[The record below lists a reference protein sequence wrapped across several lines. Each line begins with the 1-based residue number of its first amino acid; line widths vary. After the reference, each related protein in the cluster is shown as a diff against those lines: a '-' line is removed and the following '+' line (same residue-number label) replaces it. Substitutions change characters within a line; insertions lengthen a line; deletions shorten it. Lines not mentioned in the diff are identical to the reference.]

1 MPQYAVT
8 RTGGGL
14 PTSDYAIGLDQA
26 FATAESMRNQRRR
39 NQQAANI
46 MKQTMAAKGLTGT
59 VDVTDQGEINAQA
72 DEASLKRFFGK
83 DKLDDTD
90 TTDNAMLS
98 WIEQRNDFKKNAEV
112 KTEIKSHEDEANK
125 IIAEQQAKIDKNSSA
140 YNAVNERIIDITSG
154 DPLKPKVY
162 PKPDPKPDPNVDPNA
177 DPNAAPV
184 IPYSDVTQYPE
195 YNDPTLLGKRGLSPL
210 RAVMNPPIGYKP
222 PVAVGQPA
230 VQIPMADP
238 NAPVLSNMQK
248 LQQQVSLQAPSN
260 IDNLK
265 AMMANNNVS
274 IDDLPE
280 EEKQALNAKI
290 LAMKDLDNQIALE
303 QKKGSGIINPDGS
316 VDSSIN
322 DEAMKRIADM
332 QAQKK
337 ALNEDKDIMSKI
349 ENAVKTHGVIM
360 KPENFSDIEKMK
372 AQIGTITNPLGFEKP
387 ENNKFPG
394 MQNSLLKPIV
404 SPDSSGVAGASS
416 GGAVTADGPT
426 SKTVKKGSTEQ
437 TSENYEVSAE
447 TQALNKYNVTPT
459 VVVNSTDGA
468 DYQDTMPYSMGTLL
482 AQQGY
487 RDAISAGAGD
497 AVGMQMN
504 PFNAM
509 LRDKVASI
517 NNRNIAAQAANKVN
531 TNVTQGGVE
540 LGWDKLKAQAR
551 QGVSSLTTVSM
562 GNSTTKN
569 GSRTQPPE
577 DNDITVGTVVM
588 KKNKDGTITST
599 DSNISGSEEDVASN
613 AYNNWSKL
621 SETDKAVIRMNGT
634 DKSSLKNALNKVVG
648 KDIYEKTKSSISG
661 KPVRKVEIT
670 IEGNKY
676 QVALNSEGGLV
687 PISGQKLPPHFDQ
700 KGHGAM
706 GDYFGM
712 LGDKL
717 RSTPDK
723 LKQLEISY
731 MTDDDEMVGSYSP
744 MSNNA
749 KTSGTF
755 PESFSKAIRRSVQL
769 NQTNNSK

>member
-14 PTSDYAIGLDQA
+14 PTSDYAIGLEQA
-26 FATAESMRNQRRR
+26 FHTAESMRNQRRR

-46 MKQTMAAKGLTGT
+46 MKQTMAAKGLSGT
-59 VDVTDQGEINAQA
+59 VDVTDEGEINAQA

-98 WIEQRNDFKKNAEV
+98 YIEQRNDFKQKPTFEQTIDHGNPEGLMQKVMDANQGTTDQIKQIYDKQLEVMGQGVGPNGNASANNASIVKNLMGGSSTASNGTPLLSAMNSATSPSLAAV
-112 KTEIKSHEDEANK
+112 A
-125 IIAEQQAKIDKNSSA
+125 NSS
-140 YNAVNERIIDITSG
+140 VPSFT
-154 DPLKPKVY
+154 P
-162 PKPDPKPDPNVDPNA
+162 
-177 DPNAAPV
+177 
-184 IPYSDVTQYPE
+184 
-195 YNDPTLLGKRGLSPL
+195 PT
-210 RAVMNPPIGYKP
+210 
-222 PVAVGQPA
+222 
-230 VQIPMADP
+230 ADP
-238 NAPVLSNMQK
+238 NAPIKSPMQL
-248 LQQQVSLQAPSN
+248 LQERMGTSAPSD
-260 IDNLK
+260 IDSIK
-265 AMMANNNVS
+265 AMMESSGVTNDS
-274 IDDLPE
+274 LPDNI
-280 EEKQALNAKI
+280 KQGLNDKV

-316 VDSSIN
+316 VDSPIN
-322 DEAMKRIADM
+322 DEAMKRIAGM

-337 ALNEDKDIMSKI
+337 ALNEDKDLMSQI
-349 ENAVKTHGVIM
+349 AAMAQQQGQPT
-360 KPENFSDIEKMK
+360 PQAPDPAK
-372 AQIGTITNPLGFEKP
+372 AQAVIQSIVNPLGLTATP
-387 ENNKFPG
+387 QANPTLNP
-394 MQNSLLKPIV
+394 LLTQ
-404 SPDSSGVAGASS
+404 SGAAGTPS
-416 GGAVTADGPT
+416 GGTAAAASGGTATGTTSTGGNT
-426 SKTVKKGSTEQ
+426 SKKVSSA
-437 TSENYEVSAE
+437 TSEKQSYEASVDGNTGIKSIE
-447 TQALNKYNVTPT
+447 TSPT
-459 VVVNSTDGA
+459 VITRSTDGA

-509 LRDKVASI
+509 LKEKIASI
-517 NNRNIAAQAANKVN
+517 GNRNAAAALANKQ
-531 TNVTQGGVE
+531 NVDVKQGTTKIEAGT
-540 LGWDKLKAQAR
+540 GKASIR
-551 QGVSSLTTVSM
+551 EGYSSYSNVSM

-569 GSRTQPPE
+569 GGGSQQPE

-621 SETDKAVIRMNGT
+621 SEIDKAVIRMNGT

-769 NQTNNSK
+769 NQTNKSK

>member
-1 MPQYAVT
+1 MPQYSVT

-46 MKQTMAAKGLTGT
+46 MKQTMAAKGLAGT
-59 VDVTDQGEINAQA
+59 VEVDGEGEINAQA

-83 DKLDDTD
+83 DKLDATD

-98 WIEQRNDFKKNAEV
+98 YIEQRNDFKQKPTFEQTIDHPDIKRMVQSVVDANQGTTDQINQIYNKQLEV
-112 KTEIKSHEDEANK
+112 MGEGVRPT
-125 IIAEQQAKIDKNSSA
+125 
-140 YNAVNERIIDITSG
+140 
-154 DPLKPKVY
+154 
-162 PKPDPKPDPNVDPNA
+162 PKPDPNGTSDPNGA
-177 DPNAAPV
+177 HDPNAAPV
-184 IPYSDVTQYPE
+184 IPYADVTQSPE
-195 YNDPTLLGKRGLSPL
+195 YNDPTLLRKNALSPL
-210 RAVMNPPIGYKP
+210 RAAMNPPIGYKP
-222 PVAVGQPA
+222 PVAVGQSD

-248 LQQQVSLQAPSN
+248 LQQQVSLQKPSD
-260 IDNLK
+260 IDGLK
-265 AMMANNNVS
+265 SMMAANNVS
-274 IDDLPE
+274 IDNLPE

-290 LAMKDLDNQIALE
+290 LAMKDLDTQIALE
-303 QKKGSGIINPDGS
+303 KRKGGGIDNLDGTVSGP
-316 VDSSIN
+316 IN
-322 DEAMKRIADM
+322 DEAMQRVAKM
-332 QAQKK
+332 EEQKK
-337 ALNEDKDIMSKI
+337 ALNEDKDLMSKL
-349 ENAVKTHGVIM
+349 ENAVKTHGAT
-360 KPENFSDIEKMK
+360 PQFANFSDIEKMK
-372 AQIGTITNPLGFEKP
+372 AQIGTITNPLGLEIPDK
-387 ENNKFPG
+387 NKFPG
-394 MQNSLLKPIV
+394 MQNSLKPV
-404 SPDSSGVAGASS
+404 LQPNQSGGTEAASGETTRDTSPISGSTSKKDSSA
-416 GGAVTADGPT
+416 
-426 SKTVKKGSTEQ
+426 
-437 TSENYEVSAE
+437 TSESQSYELSASGN
-447 TQALNKYNVTPT
+447 TGISKISSIPT
-459 VVVNSTDGA
+459 VITRSTDGA

-509 LRDKVASI
+509 LKEKMASI
-517 NNRNIAAQAANKVN
+517 GNRNAAAALANKQ
-531 TNVTQGGVE
+531 NVDVKQGKTEIEAGKGE
-540 LGWDKLKAQAR
+540 AKLR
-551 QGVSSLTTVSM
+551 QGYSSYSNVSM

-569 GSRTQPPE
+569 GGGSQQPE

-621 SETDKAVIRMNGT
+621 SEIDKAVIRMNGT

-769 NQTNNSK
+769 NQTNKSK

>member
-1 MPQYAVT
+1 MPQYSVT

-46 MKQTMAAKGLTGT
+46 MKQTMAAKGLAGT
-59 VDVTDQGEINAQA
+59 VEVDGEGEINAQA
-72 DEASLKRFFGK
+72 DEASLKRFWNT
-83 DKLDDTD
+83 DKLAKGQ
-90 TTDNAMLS
+90 TTDSALLS
-98 WIEQRNDFKKNAEV
+98 WIEQRNDYKKDAESKV
-112 KTEIKSHEDEANK
+112 QVTSHSQEAMDAAAKMQAEANNSAQGQAFDD
-125 IIAEQQAKIDKNSSA
+125 IANKAALLAGGTPLSVGRLGVSPTPTITPENAMAILQGNQQ
-140 YNAVNERIIDITSG
+140 TQT
-154 DPLKPKVY
+154 P
-162 PKPDPKPDPNVDPNA
+162 
-177 DPNAAPV
+177 
-184 IPYSDVTQYPE
+184 VTQTNGAQLGPVKSPGHVTSR
-195 YNDPTLLGKRGLSPL
+195 PT
-210 RAVMNPPIGYKP
+210 AT
-222 PVAVGQPA
+222 PA
-230 VQIPMADP
+230 VVPPWADP
-238 NAPVLSNMQK
+238 NAPVDTPMQTLQKSLSSGTPTD
-248 LQQQVSLQAPSN
+248 VEA
-260 IDNLK
+260 LK
-265 AMMANNNVS
+265 AMMDKSGVGLDAMP
-274 IDDLPE
+274 PE
-280 EEKQALNAKI
+280 IQDAYNQKM
-290 LAMKDLDNQIALE
+290 LAAKDLDTQIKLENQ
-303 QKKGSGIINPDGS
+303 KGGGTIDLDGTATGP
-316 VDSSIN
+316 IN
-322 DEAMKRIADM
+322 DEAMKRIAEL
-332 QAQKK
+332 QAQKQ
-337 ALNEDKDIMSKI
+337 ALSQDSDLVSKI
-349 ENAVKTHGVIM
+349 AAIAQAQGQPNAPNPFEATA
-360 KPENFSDIEKMK
+360 K
-372 AQIGTITNPLGFEKP
+372 AEDGINSIVNPL
-387 ENNKFPG
+387 
-394 MQNSLLKPIV
+394 SLPKGAPV
-404 SPDSSGVAGASS
+404 SGTSSGLTLTPSGS
-416 GGAVTADGPT
+416 GGTEASGTAVGG
-426 SKTVKKGSTEQ
+426 TVKQGGSQ
-437 TSENYEVSAE
+437 SASQNYEASVDKMALESVKSNDTIV
-447 TQALNKYNVTPT
+447 TQ
-459 VVVNSTDGA
+459 STNGA

-504 PFNAM
+504 PFNSM
-509 LRDKVASI
+509 LKAKIDSI
-517 NNRNIAAQAANKVN
+517 SNRNAVAQAANVVNTDVKQGGFEVKMDKVN
-531 TNVTQGGVE
+531 AKVREGVTAQMSNNTTITQHGPKGG
-540 LGWDKLKAQAR
+540 
-551 QGVSSLTTVSM
+551 
-562 GNSTTKN
+562 
-569 GSRTQPPE
+569 GSQQPE

-769 NQTNNSK
+769 NQTNKSK

>member
-1 MPQYAVT
+1 MPQYSVT

-83 DKLDDTD
+83 DTLDATD

-98 WIEQRNDFKKNAEV
+98 YIEQRNDFKKAPTFKQTIGNEV
-112 KTEIKSHEDEANK
+112 EQGQNVMAQVMAANQGTTDAVEAINQKQREIMNSGFASGNEGANPIVEKNKSVMDDLIAKNKEVTPDNVEQLKQMVSNPQTTGTDATQLTTTQSPQTATVNTTQTAIKPQVPPSGAIKNSTGSSQSEKEAFTVEAKGIGGIKSFEA
-125 IIAEQQAKIDKNSSA
+125 
-140 YNAVNERIIDITSG
+140 
-154 DPLKPKVY
+154 
-162 PKPDPKPDPNVDPNA
+162 
-177 DPNAAPV
+177 
-184 IPYSDVTQYPE
+184 
-195 YNDPTLLGKRGLSPL
+195 
-210 RAVMNPPIGYKP
+210 
-222 PVAVGQPA
+222 
-230 VQIPMADP
+230 
-238 NAPVLSNMQK
+238 
-248 LQQQVSLQAPSN
+248 
-260 IDNLK
+260 
-265 AMMANNNVS
+265 
-274 IDDLPE
+274 
-280 EEKQALNAKI
+280 
-290 LAMKDLDNQIALE
+290 
-303 QKKGSGIINPDGS
+303 
-316 VDSSIN
+316 
-322 DEAMKRIADM
+322 
-332 QAQKK
+332 
-337 ALNEDKDIMSKI
+337 
-349 ENAVKTHGVIM
+349 
-360 KPENFSDIEKMK
+360 
-372 AQIGTITNPLGFEKP
+372 
-387 ENNKFPG
+387 
-394 MQNSLLKPIV
+394 
-404 SPDSSGVAGASS
+404 
-416 GGAVTADGPT
+416 
-426 SKTVKKGSTEQ
+426 
-437 TSENYEVSAE
+437 
-447 TQALNKYNVTPT
+447 TPT
-459 VVVNSTDGA
+459 VITQSTNGA

-497 AVGMQMN
+497 AIGMQMN

-517 NNRNIAAQAANKVN
+517 NNRNIAAQAANVVN
-531 TNVTQGGVE
+531 TDIKQGSVKAEAGDLSSKLQQGHSSYTQMHINNAATMKQDNGG
-540 LGWDKLKAQAR
+540 
-551 QGVSSLTTVSM
+551 
-562 GNSTTKN
+562 
-569 GSRTQPPE
+569 GSQQPE

-621 SETDKAVIRMNGT
+621 SEIDKAAIRMNGT

-769 NQTNNSK
+769 NQTNKSK

>member
-1 MPQYAVT
+1 MPQYSVT

-59 VDVTDQGEINAQA
+59 VDVTDQGEIDAQA
-72 DEASLKRFFGK
+72 DKASLKRFFGK
-83 DKLDDTD
+83 DKLDATD

-98 WIEQRNDFKKNAEV
+98 WIEQRNDFKKDATFESQV
-112 KTEIKSHEDEANK
+112 VSHQDELEK
-125 IIAEQQAKIDKNSSA
+125 QIAEQQKQINADSGAYDAIAAKAQKLAGGPPITPKTVGGPTNNPTNPQTPSGSTPSNGTPLLSAMNSATSPSLANSS
-140 YNAVNERIIDITSG
+140 VPSFT
-154 DPLKPKVY
+154 P
-162 PKPDPKPDPNVDPNA
+162 
-177 DPNAAPV
+177 
-184 IPYSDVTQYPE
+184 
-195 YNDPTLLGKRGLSPL
+195 
-210 RAVMNPPIGYKP
+210 
-222 PVAVGQPA
+222 
-230 VQIPMADP
+230 PMADP
-238 NAPVLSNMQK
+238 NAPVKSPMQL
-248 LQQQVSLQAPSN
+248 LQERMGTSAPSN
-260 IDNLK
+260 IDSIK
-265 AMMANNNVS
+265 TMMESSGVTNDS
-274 IDDLPE
+274 LPDNI
-280 EEKQALNAKI
+280 KQALNDKS
-290 LAMKDLDNQIALE
+290 LAMKDLDTQIALE
-303 QKKGSGIINPDGS
+303 NKKGSGIINPDGS
-316 VDSSIN
+316 VDSPIN

-337 ALNEDKDIMSKI
+337 ALNEDKDLIAQIAAM
-349 ENAVKTHGVIM
+349 AQQQGQPT
-360 KPENFSDIEKMK
+360 PQAPDPAK
-372 AQIGTITNPLGFEKP
+372 AQAAIQSIVNPLGLTATP
-387 ENNKFPG
+387 QANPTLNPQSG
-394 MQNSLLKPIV
+394 AAG
-404 SPDSSGVAGASS
+404 SPS
-416 GGAVTADGPT
+416 GGTAAASGGTTGGTSPT
-426 SKTVKKGSTEQ
+426 GGTIKQGGGSQSSQRQELKAQ
-437 TSENYEVSAE
+437 KEFLKLAE
-447 TQALNKYNVTPT
+447 AKDTIITR
-459 VVVNSTDGA
+459 STDGA

-531 TNVTQGGVE
+531 SSVTQGGTKVE
-540 LGWDKLKAQAR
+540 YGTKKVE
-551 QGVSSLTTVSM
+551 VSEGASQNIYNNTTVSA
-562 GNSTTKN
+562 GNTG
-569 GSRTQPPE
+569 GSKQPE

-769 NQTNNSK
+769 NQTNKSK

>member
-59 VDVTDQGEINAQA
+59 VDVTDQGEIDAQA
-72 DEASLKRFFGK
+72 DKASLKRFFGK
-83 DKLDDTD
+83 DKLDATD

-98 WIEQRNDFKKNAEV
+98 WIEQRNDFKKDATFEQTIDHPDIKRMVQSVVDANQGTTDQIKQIYDKQLEVMGQEVGPNGNASENNASI
-112 KTEIKSHEDEANK
+112 IKNLMGGGSTPSNGTPLLSAMNS
-125 IIAEQQAKIDKNSSA
+125 ATSPSLAAVANSS
-140 YNAVNERIIDITSG
+140 VPSF
-154 DPLKPKVY
+154 
-162 PKPDPKPDPNVDPNA
+162 
-177 DPNAAPV
+177 
-184 IPYSDVTQYPE
+184 IP
-195 YNDPTLLGKRGLSPL
+195 
-210 RAVMNPPIGYKP
+210 
-222 PVAVGQPA
+222 
-230 VQIPMADP
+230 PMADP
-238 NAPVLSNMQK
+238 NAPVKSPMQL
-248 LQQQVSLQAPSN
+248 LQERMGTSAPSDIESIKTMMQSSGVTNDSLPDN
-260 IDNLK
+260 I
-265 AMMANNNVS
+265 
-274 IDDLPE
+274 
-280 EEKQALNAKI
+280 KQALNDKS
-290 LAMKDLDNQIALE
+290 LAMKDLDTQIALE
-303 QKKGSGIINPDGS
+303 NQKGSGIINPDGS
-316 VDSSIN
+316 PGSPIN

-337 ALNEDKDIMSKI
+337 ALNEDKDLMSQI
-349 ENAVKTHGVIM
+349 AAIAQQQGQPT
-360 KPENFSDIEKMK
+360 PQAPDPAK
-372 AQIGTITNPLGFEKP
+372 AQAVIQSIVNPLGLTATP
-387 ENNKFPG
+387 QVNPT
-394 MQNSLLKPIV
+394 Q
-404 SPDSSGVAGASS
+404 SGAAGIPSGGTAAAAS
-416 GGAVTADGPT
+416 GGAAGGTTSTGGNT
-426 SKTVKKGSTEQ
+426 SKKVSSATSEKKSYEAKVKGSTGIESVK
-437 TSENYEVSAE
+437 TS
-447 TQALNKYNVTPT
+447 PT
-459 VVVNSTDGA
+459 VITRSTDGA

-509 LRDKVASI
+509 LKEKMASI
-517 NNRNIAAQAANKVN
+517 GNRNAAAALANKQ
-531 TNVTQGGVE
+531 NVDIKQGATE
-540 LGWDKLKAQAR
+540 IKAGTGEADIR
-551 QGVSSLTTVSM
+551 EGYSSYSNVSM

-569 GSRTQPPE
+569 GGGSQQPE

-621 SETDKAVIRMNGT
+621 SETDKAVTRMNGT

-769 NQTNNSK
+769 NQTNKSK